1 MSLEENKAIIRR
13 YTEACNKKD
22 LALLDELVAP
32 DYFHPVFQLR
42 GREAYKQ
49 FETMLWKAFPD
60 WHEIIEDITAEGDK
74 VWYRIKITAT
84 HKGELHFPAPTGKM
98 MTLAPTGKKF
108 TMTGVS
114 IKRIVDGKI
123 VESWAVYDMLDFYK
137 QLGAIEYTE
146 KTKKLLPEDVS

>member
-1 MSLEENKAIIRR
+1 MSLEKNKAIIRR

-32 DYFHPVFQLR
+32 DYFHSAFQLR

-60 WHEIIEDITAEGDK
+60 LHETNEDFIAEGDR
-74 VWYRIKITAT
+74 VCYRIRLTGT
-84 HKGELHFPAPTGKM
+84 HKGELHFPAPSGKM
-98 MTLAPTGKKF
+98 MTLAPTGNKF

-114 IKRIVDGKI
+114 IKRIVHGKI
-123 VESWAVYDMLDFYK
+123 AESWAVYDMLDFYK
-137 QLGAIEYTE
+137 QLGVIEYTE
-146 KTKKLLPEDVS
+146 KAKELFPKDVS

>member
-1 MSLEENKAIIRR
+1 MSLEKNKTIIRR

-22 LALLDELVAP
+22 SALLDELVAP

-60 WHEIIEDITAEGDK
+60 WNETIEDITAEEDK
-74 VWYRIKITAT
+74 VWYRMKITGT
-84 HKGELHFPAPTGKM
+84 HVGELHFPAPSGKM

-137 QLGAIEYTE
+137 QLGVIEYTE
-146 KTKKLLPEDVS
+146 KTKKLFPESAT